1 MLLILY
7 AITVVSMD
15 ESISCVKHIV
25 IAGWI
30 RQRNALS
37 GRKWNSRDICEYK
50 MQIVNVLYHL
60 FLSIRWNLLAK
71 DNLIFASLIVRK
83 SSIVFLY
90 IPQWFMVSAGFW
102 TRVSLHVYR
111 ETMMMIDEYSLYSKS
126 ELY

>member
-15 ESISCVKHIV
+15 KSISCVKYIV
-25 IAGWI
+25 IAGCI
-30 RQRNALS
+30 RQRDALS
-37 GRKWNSRDICEYK
+37 GRKWNGRDICEYK

-71 DNLIFASLIVRK
+71 DNLIFASLIVQK

-90 IPQWFMVSAGFW
+90 ILQWFMVSAGFW
-102 TRVSLHVYR
+102 TCVSLYVYR
-111 ETMMMIDEYSLYSKS
+111 ETMMMIDEYSLYSKC